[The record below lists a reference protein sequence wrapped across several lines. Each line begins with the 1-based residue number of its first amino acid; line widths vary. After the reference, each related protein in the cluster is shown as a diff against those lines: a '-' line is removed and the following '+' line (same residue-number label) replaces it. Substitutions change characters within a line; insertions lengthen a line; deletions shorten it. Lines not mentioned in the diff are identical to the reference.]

1 MRGDHPLR
9 KIRIRDRMICLG
21 LLLIG
26 AMLLTGAPR
35 AAAQQQDE
43 EEQKGINQ
51 GNYNVKQSIEFGG
64 RFTSISGDTQAYDT
78 FVNLQQGARL
88 LGFTTEMNSLNH
100 QGTLFDHFS
109 FSNFGYGGD
118 PNEVSR
124 LRVSKNTWYKFDAL
138 FRKDENTWD
147 YSLQANPLNPTTP
160 FANGPAGFG
169 GTVCTA
175 CVLNFSPHTMNTR
188 RKMGNYNLIIRPES
202 KVRFRM
208 GYTHNINEG
217 PAFTTIHQGTEQ
229 FLLQDVRTTVD
240 AYRLGIDIKI
250 FPRTNLSYDQI
261 WNFYKGDTGI
271 SDFAQPFP
279 VSPTLNVDLGVS
291 FNAGASQPCGGT
303 FLASGFANP
312 TCSAYTNGYLD
323 HGRTRTH
330 TPTEQLTLQSNYWKD
345 LDLTG
350 RISYSGGDTNVF
362 DYNQTIAGRESRTNL
377 SNQFN
382 TGPVEG
388 RRVSAVADF
397 GATWH
402 ITDKLSF
409 NNTFHYA
416 NWHNPAE
423 FDLSSCSFFSPN
435 LNTNANFFTPSA
447 PVPLTCAPPAGSLAG
462 IVTHNASS
470 APDLSMVIDSNF
482 LKQDEK
488 SNLAE
493 FDYRFSRKF
502 GARIGF
508 RFRHRFISDNF
519 YEALDQ
525 VFYPGPTAATAARG
539 ACAVLAP
546 GPVTQANLP
555 AGCTLNADSSITFTS
570 NTGFTPAGAS
580 VPPINEYSGL
590 FGLWAKPNQKW
601 NIRFD
606 TELFSADG
614 TFTRVS
620 PKESQEYRLR
630 TKYDVTSWMH
640 LDGNILIWESRN
652 NQFQQ
657 GDLQHN
663 RTYAIS
669 AMIEPNPKL
678 GMEIGFDYND
688 VFSQVLI
695 CYISV
700 AAGQNGPGIQACPNV
715 PGLVQQLS
723 TYTNKSS
730 YGFFDATFKPVHRLT
745 LRLGANLTGTSGS
758 QLRLDPQELI
768 PNQVNGPLNSLWLHP
783 YGGIEYKF
791 TKEWTGKAF
800 WDYYGYHEDATFGTG
815 GAEAAQ
821 DIYAPRNFRGN
832 LYTLSLKYAF

>member
-1 MRGDHPLR
+1 MRGDRSLR
-9 KIRIRDRMICLG
+9 KIPGKHRMIGVG

-26 AMLLTGAPR
+26 ALLSSGAPR
-35 AAAQQQDE
+35 AGAQQD
-43 EEQKGINQ
+43 EEQKGIDQ
-51 GNYNVKQSIEFGG
+51 GHYNVKQSIEFGG
-64 RFTSISGDTQAYDT
+64 RFTSISGDAQAYDT

-100 QGTLFDHFS
+100 HATLFDHFY

-138 FRKDENTWD
+138 FRKDENTWG

-160 FANGPAGFG
+160 FANGPAGYG

-175 CVLNFSPHTMNTR
+175 CVLNFSPHNMNTR
-188 RKMGNYNLIIRPES
+188 RKMGNYNLIIHPES
-202 KVRFRM
+202 RMRFRM
-208 GYTHNINEG
+208 GYSRSIVEG

-229 FLLQDVRTTVD
+229 FLLQDVKTTVN

-250 FPRTNLSYDQI
+250 LPRTNISYDQI

-271 SDFAQPFP
+271 TDFAQPFP

-291 FNAGASQPCGGT
+291 FNAGANQPCGGT
-303 FLASGFANP
+303 FLASGFVNP

-330 TPTEQLTLQSNYWKD
+330 TPTEQLTVQSNYWQN
-345 LDLTG
+345 LDLTA
-350 RISYSGGDTNVF
+350 RVSYSGGDINIYGY
-362 DYNQTIAGRESRTNL
+362 DQTLAGRESRTNL
-377 SNQFN
+377 SNQVN
-382 TGPVEG
+382 TGPVLG
-388 RRVSAVADF
+388 RRVAAVADF

-409 NNTFHYA
+409 NDTFHYS
-416 NWHNPAE
+416 NWHNPVE

-435 LNTNANFFTPSA
+435 LNTKANLFTPTT
-447 PVPLTCAPPAGSLAG
+447 PVPIICAPPLGAVAGTVA
-462 IVTHNASS
+462 HNGSS

-488 SNLAE
+488 TNLAE
-493 FDYRFSRKF
+493 FDYRFSKKF
-502 GARIGF
+502 GARMGF
-508 RFRHRFISDNF
+508 RFRHRYISDNF
-519 YEALDQ
+519 YEALNQ
-525 VFYPGPTAATAARG
+525 VFYPGPTATNAARG
-539 ACAVLAP
+539 SCAVVSP
-546 GPVTQANLP
+546 GPVSQGNLP
-555 AGCTLNADSSITFTS
+555 AGCTLNADNSIAFVS
-570 NTGFTPAGAS
+570 NTGFAPAGAS

-590 FGLWAKPNQKW
+590 FGLWARPNQKW

-620 PKESQEYRLR
+620 PNESQEYRLR
-630 TKYDVTSWMH
+630 TKYDLTSWLN

-663 RTYAIS
+663 RTFGVS
-669 AMIEPNPKL
+669 AMIQPNEKF
-678 GMEIGFDYND
+678 GMEIGYDYND

-700 AAGQNGPGIQACPNV
+700 AAGQNGPGIQACPDV

-730 YGFFDATFKPVHRLT
+730 YGFFDATFKPVHRFT
-745 LRLGANLTGTSGS
+745 VHLGANLTGTSGS
-758 QLRLDPQELI
+758 QLRLDPQALI
-768 PNQVNGPLNSLWLHP
+768 PNQVTGPLNSKWLHP
-783 YGGIEYKF
+783 YGGFEYKF
-791 TKEWTGKAF
+791 SKQWTGKAF
-800 WDYYGYHEDATFGTG
+800 WDYYGYHEDPTFGAGT
-815 GAEAAQ
+815 EAAQ

-832 LYTLSLKYAF
+832 LYTLSVKYAF

>member
-9 KIRIRDRMICLG
+9 KTRSKHRMIGVG

-26 AMLLTGAPR
+26 ALLLSGAPR
-35 AAAQQQDE
+35 AVGQQD
-43 EEQKGINQ
+43 EEQKGIDQ

-100 QGTLFDHFS
+100 HGTLFDHFY

-147 YSLQANPLNPTTP
+147 YSLLANPLNPTTP
-160 FANGPAGFG
+160 FANGPAGYG

-175 CVLNFSPHTMNTR
+175 CVLNFSPHNMNTR
-188 RKMGNYNLIIRPES
+188 RKMGDYNLIIHPES
-202 KVRFRM
+202 RMRFRM
-208 GYTHNINEG
+208 GYSRNIVEG
-217 PAFTTIHQGTEQ
+217 PAFTTVHQGTEQ
-229 FLLQDVRTTVD
+229 FLLQDVKTTVN

-250 FPRTNLSYDQI
+250 LPRTNISYDQI
-261 WNFYKGDTGI
+261 WNIYKGDTGI
-271 SDFAQPFP
+271 TDFAQPFP

-291 FNAGASQPCGGT
+291 FNAGASQPCGGA
-303 FLASGFANP
+303 FLASGFVNP

-330 TPTEQLTLQSNYWKD
+330 TPTEQLTVQSNYWQN
-345 LDLTG
+345 LDLTA
-350 RISYSGGDTNVF
+350 RVSYSGGDTNIYGY
-362 DYNQTIAGRESRTNL
+362 DQTITGRESRTNL
-377 SNQFN
+377 SNQIN
-382 TGPVEG
+382 VGPVSG
-388 RRVSAVADF
+388 RRVTAVADF

-402 ITDKLSF
+402 ITDKLNF
-409 NNTFHYA
+409 NDTFHYS

-423 FDLSSCSFFSPN
+423 FDASSCSFFSPN
-435 LNTNANFFTPSA
+435 LNTAANFFTPTT
-447 PVPLTCAPPAGSLAG
+447 PVPLTCVPPAGVASG
-462 IVTHNASS
+462 IVVHNSSS
-470 APDLSMVIDSNF
+470 APDLSMIVDSNF
-482 LKQDEK
+482 LKQEEK
-488 SNLAE
+488 TNLAE
-493 FDYRFSRKF
+493 FDYRFSKKF
-502 GARIGF
+502 GVRVGF
-508 RFRHRFISDNF
+508 RYRHRYISDNF
-519 YEALDQ
+519 YEAVDQ

-539 ACAVLAP
+539 SCAVVNP
-546 GPVTQANLP
+546 GAVSQANLP
-555 AGCTLNADSSITFTS
+555 AGCTLNADNSIAFIS
-570 NTGFTPAGAS
+570 NTGFAPAGAT

-590 FGLWAKPNQKW
+590 LGLWVRPNQKW

-620 PKESQEYRLR
+620 PNESQEYRLR
-630 TKYDVTSWMH
+630 TKYDLTNWLN

-663 RTYAIS
+663 RTYGIS
-669 AMIEPNPKL
+669 AMIQPNEKF
-678 GMEIGFDYND
+678 GMEIGYDYND

-723 TYTNKSS
+723 TYTNNSS
-730 YGFFDATFKPVHRLT
+730 YGFFDASFKPVHRFT
-745 LRLGANLTGTSGS
+745 VHLGANLTGTSGS

-768 PNQVNGPLNSLWLHP
+768 PNQVTGPLNSKWLHP
-783 YGGIEYKF
+783 YGGFEYKF
-791 TKEWTGKAF
+791 SKGWTGKAF
-800 WDYYGYHEDATFGTG
+800 WDYYGYHEDPTFGAGT
-815 GAEAAQ
+815 EAAQ

-832 LYTLSLKYAF
+832 LYTLSVKYAF

>member
-1 MRGDHPLR
+1 MRR
-9 KIRIRDRMICLG
+9 ANQIRGIPVKHRTTGVG
-21 LLLIG
+21 LLLVG
-26 AMLLTGAPR
+26 VLLSSGAPR
-35 AAAQQQDE
+35 ALAQQD
-43 EEQKGINQ
+43 EEQKGIDQ

-100 QGTLFDHFS
+100 QGTLFDRFS

-124 LRVSKNTWYKFDAL
+124 LHMAKNKWYKFDAL

-160 FANGPAGFG
+160 FANGPAGYG

-175 CVLNFSPHTMNTR
+175 CVLNFSLHDMNTR
-188 RKMGNYNLIIRPES
+188 RKMGDYNLIIHPES

-208 GYTHNINEG
+208 GYSRNIVEG

-229 FLLQDVRTTVD
+229 FLLEDVKTTVN
-240 AYRLGIDIKI
+240 AYRLGIDIKVL
-250 FPRTNLSYDQI
+250 PRTNISYDQI
-261 WNFYKGDTGI
+261 WNYYKGDTGI
-271 SDFAQPFP
+271 TDFAQPFP

-303 FLASGFANP
+303 FLASGFVNP

-323 HGRTRTH
+323 HGRTRTQ
-330 TPTEQLTLQSNYWKD
+330 TPTEQLTVQSNYWQS
-345 LDLTG
+345 LDLTA

-362 DYNQTIAGRESRTNL
+362 GYNQTIAGRESRTNL
-377 SNQFN
+377 SNQTN
-382 TGPVEG
+382 TGPVSG
-388 RRVSAVADF
+388 RRVAAVADF

-409 NNTFHYA
+409 NDTFHYS

-423 FDLSSCSFFSPN
+423 FDASSCSFFSPN
-435 LNTNANFFTPSA
+435 LNTSANLFAPTG
-447 PVPLTCAPPAGSLAG
+447 PVPITCAPPSGAVSG
-462 IVTHNASS
+462 IVVHTASS
-470 APDLSMVIDSNF
+470 APDLSMIIDSNF
-482 LKQDEK
+482 LKQEEK
-488 SNLAE
+488 TNLAE
-493 FDYRFSRKF
+493 FDYRFSKKF
-502 GARIGF
+502 GVRIGF
-508 RFRHRFISDNF
+508 RYRHRYVSDNF

-539 ACAVLAP
+539 SCAVVSP
-546 GPVTQANLP
+546 GPVSQGNLP
-555 AGCTLNADSSITFTS
+555 AGCTLNPDNSIAFVS
-570 NTGFTPAGAS
+570 NTGFTPAGAA

-590 FGLWAKPNQKW
+590 FGLWARPNQKW
-601 NIRFD
+601 KISFD

-614 TFTRVS
+614 TFTRIS
-620 PKESQEYRLR
+620 PKESQEYRVR
-630 TKYDVTSWMH
+630 TKYDLTSWLN

-652 NQFQQ
+652 NQFEQA
-657 GDLQHN
+657 DLQHN
-663 RTYAIS
+663 RTFGVS
-669 AMIEPNPKL
+669 AMIQPNEKL
-678 GMEIGFDYND
+678 GLEIGYDYND

-715 PGLVQQLS
+715 AGLVQQLS

-730 YGFFDATFKPVHRLT
+730 YGFFDLSFKPIHRLT
-745 LRLGANLTGTSGS
+745 ARLGANLTGTSGS

-768 PNQVNGPLNSLWLHP
+768 PNQVNGPLNSKWLHP
-783 YGGIEYKF
+783 YGGLEYHFSKS
-791 TKEWTGKAF
+791 WTGKAF
-800 WDYYGYHEDATFGTG
+800 WDYYGYHEDPTLGTVG
-815 GAEAAQ
+815 GEAMQ
-821 DIYAPRNFRGN
+821 DIFAPRNFRGN
-832 LYTLSLKYAF
+832 LYTLSVRYAF

>member
-9 KIRIRDRMICLG
+9 KIRIRHRMICVG
-21 LLLIG
+21 LLSIG
-26 AMLLTGAPR
+26 ALLLTGAPQ
-35 AAAQQQDE
+35 AAAQQQDD

-118 PNEVSR
+118 PNQVSR

-138 FRKDENTWD
+138 FRKDQNTWD
-147 YSLQANPLNPTTP
+147 YSLQANPLNPTIP

-175 CVLNFSPHTMNTR
+175 CVLAFSPHTMNTR

-217 PAFTTIHQGTEQ
+217 PAFSTIHQGTEQ

-250 FPRTNLSYDQI
+250 LPRTNISYDQI
-261 WNFYKGDTGI
+261 WTYYKGDTGI
-271 SDFAQPFP
+271 GDFAQPFP
-279 VSPTLNVDLGVS
+279 VNPTQNVDLGVS
-291 FNAGASQPCGGT
+291 LNAGASQPCGGT
-303 FLASGFANP
+303 FLASGFVNP
-312 TCSAYTNGYLD
+312 TCSAYFNGYSGQ
-323 HGRTRTH
+323 GRARTH
-330 TPTEQLTLQSNYWKD
+330 TPTEQLTLQSNYFQNW
-345 LDLTG
+345 DLTA
-350 RISYSGGDTNVF
+350 RVSYSAGDTNVYGY
-362 DYNQTIAGRESRTNL
+362 DQTIFGRESRSNL
-377 SNQFN
+377 RNQVN
-382 TGPVEG
+382 TGPVQG
-388 RRVSAVADF
+388 RRVAAVADF

-409 NNTFHYA
+409 NDTFHYS

-435 LNTNANFFTPSA
+435 LNTNANFFTPTA
-447 PVPLTCAPPAGSLAG
+447 PVPLTCAPPVGSLAG
-462 IVTHNASS
+462 IVAHNSSS

-488 SNLAE
+488 TNLAE
-493 FDYRFSRKF
+493 IDYRFSRKF

-508 RFRHRFISDNF
+508 RYRHRFISDNF

-539 ACAVLAP
+539 ACTVLAP
-546 GPVTQANLP
+546 GPVTQPNLP
-555 AGCTLNADSSITFTS
+555 AGCTLNADSSITFVS
-570 NTGFTPAGAS
+570 NTGFAPAGAT

-590 FGLWAKPNQKW
+590 FGLWARPNQKW

-606 TELFSADG
+606 TEFFSADG

-630 TKYDVTSWMH
+630 TKYDVTSWLN

-669 AMIEPNPKL
+669 AMIEPNPKF
-678 GMEIGFDYND
+678 GMEIGYDYND

-700 AAGQNGPGIQACPNV
+700 ASGQNGPGIQACPNV

-745 LRLGANLTGTSGS
+745 VRLGANLTGTSGS

-783 YGGIEYKF
+783 YGGLEYKF
-791 TKEWTGKAF
+791 SKQWTGKAF

-815 GAEAAQ
+815 NAEAVQ

-832 LYTLSLKYAF
+832 LYTLSVKYAF